1 MITVTLPL
9 APSVN
14 GAFAN
19 VHGKGRVRTAPYKT
33 WAQSAG
39 WELKAQRPIRCD
51 CDRLEVVIAL
61 PEKMPGDV
69 DNRVK
74 PTLDLLVSLG
84 LIRDDSHVYELRV
97 HRSTLVPTG
106 RMRVSYGPAGEAK
119 AA

>member
-14 GAFAN
+14 GAFRN
-19 VHGKGRVRTAPYKT
+19 VEGKGRVRTGPYKT

-39 WELKAQRPIRCD
+39 WELKAQRPVRCD
-51 CDRLEVVIAL
+51 ANRLLILIAL

-84 LIRDDSHVYELRV
+84 VIRDDSHVFDLRV
-97 HRSTLVPTG
+97 HRSPLVPDG
-106 RMRVSYGPAGEAK
+106 RMRVSYGAVTEAR